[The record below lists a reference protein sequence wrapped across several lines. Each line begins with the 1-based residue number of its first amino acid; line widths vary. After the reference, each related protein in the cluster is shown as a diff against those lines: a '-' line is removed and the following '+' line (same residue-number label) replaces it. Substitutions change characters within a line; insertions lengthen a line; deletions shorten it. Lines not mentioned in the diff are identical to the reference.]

1 VGVTGQ
7 RGPKSKEGAIRR
19 NKPKTQ
25 THMTAASP
33 EAPELV
39 GEYSDK
45 TRAWWASWLSAPQT
59 KFFAS
64 TDWQTLLRCADLVEM
79 FNVKPSAQVAAE
91 IRQIESKLG
100 GTAADRDRLGW
111 KIEAP
116 EPEGEKPAVGGSR
129 SRPDPRK
136 GGGA

>member
-1 VGVTGQ
+1 VGA
-7 RGPKSKEGAIRR
+7 RGPKPKESSVTRHPPKQRRR
-19 NKPKTQ
+19 N
-25 THMTAASP
+25 MTAAPP

-39 GEYSDK
+39 GEYSEK

-59 KFFAS
+59 VYFAS

-111 KIEAP
+111 KIEPPP
-116 EPEGEKPAVGGSR
+116 ESTEGSMSGGGSR